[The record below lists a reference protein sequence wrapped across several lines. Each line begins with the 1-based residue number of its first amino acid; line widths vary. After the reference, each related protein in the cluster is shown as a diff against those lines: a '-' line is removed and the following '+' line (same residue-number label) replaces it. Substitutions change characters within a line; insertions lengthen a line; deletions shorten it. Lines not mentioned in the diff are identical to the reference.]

1 LIYNLVY
8 KSNSKEKEMKNLNL
22 IDGLID
28 LEKLDNSF
36 IIDIKYASADNFMG
50 KKVYPVHKCVLQL
63 QTAKKLIAA
72 NNRFKAL
79 DCKLKVLDAYRP
91 LSVQKLMWEMLPDDN
106 FIAPPTRG
114 SMHNRGTAVDVTLVN
129 SEGQE
134 LEMPSPFDDF
144 SEKAWITYNEG
155 NPNLIENRE
164 FLAKIMVESG
174 FKRISTEW
182 WHFYDPDYSNY
193 PVQNIGLE
201 RFI

>member
-1 LIYNLVY
+1 M
-8 KSNSKEKEMKNLNL
+8 ENLNL
-22 IDGLID
+22 INGLVD

-36 IIDIKYASADNFMG
+36 VIDIRYAQENNFMG

-63 QTAKKLIAA
+63 QTAKKLIDA

-79 DCKLKVLDAYRP
+79 GYKLKVLDAYRP
-91 LSVQKLMWEMLPDDN
+91 LSVQKIMWELLPDDN
-106 FIAPPTRG
+106 FVAPPTRG
-114 SMHNRGTAVDVTLVN
+114 SMHNRGTAVDVTLIN
-129 SEGQE
+129 SEDKE

-144 SEKAWITYNEG
+144 SEKAWITYNQG
-155 NPNLIENRE
+155 DQKLIENRE

-193 PVQNIGLE
+193 PVLDISLE
-201 RFI
+201 IFI